1 MLAGGHCLPLFYHLK
16 SRSSQQERTAEG
28 KSMNTVND
36 TTRGHKGG
44 RKRTGS
50 LVEKAGKFYLRVSER
65 DPITGARKRIWL
77 ATGETNRRKA
87 ESKAAELFAPFQARD
102 TADRMAHI
110 AGQVDAAKAQAAV
123 LEDAAAPGLRIADAF
138 EAYERHPDRPTAGEA
153 TLRQYSC
160 QFGRFEKW
168 LTTAFPDCKTMKQ
181 VSPEIA
187 RRFMEQLSAGK
198 VSPNTFNKYRGFLH
212 LLFRVL
218 AKDGRVSVNPFEGVK
233 QRPLQT
239 AHRRALTVDEL
250 REVCGKAA
258 GEMRVLLALGVY
270 TGARLAD
277 CCMMAWGN
285 VDLHRR
291 EIRYS
296 PRKTAS
302 RTDSKTL
309 TIPIHPVLAAV
320 LSETPA
326 AKRRGPIL
334 PAFARSYAENGP
346 ARVSQMVQ
354 AHFAKCKIQTAG
366 TARGKRMRSPVE
378 VGFHSLRHT
387 AVSMLRDSGASM
399 SATMAITG
407 HSSAALLDT
416 YTHAGA
422 DTVRA
427 AVAALPAIGGEYTP
441 PPSEAE
447 KLEKVRELAEGLTG
461 DNWQTVRAA
470 IMEAASAKA

>member
-1 MLAGGHCLPLFYHLK
+1 MKKGNGSESK
-16 SRSSQQERTAEG
+16 
-28 KSMNTVND
+28 
-36 TTRGHKGG
+36 KGG

-50 LVEKAGKFYLRVSER
+50 LVQKGGSFYLVVSEK
-65 DPITGARKRIWL
+65 DPLTGKRKRLWL

-87 ESKAAELFAPFQARD
+87 ESRAAELFAPFAARD
-102 TADRMAHI
+102 SADRLAHI
-110 AGQVDAAKAQAAV
+110 AGQLDAAQAQAAI
-123 LEDAAAPGLRIADAF
+123 LEDAADPGLKIADAF
-138 EAYERHPDRPTAGEA
+138 EAYERNPDRPPAGES
-153 TLRQYSC
+153 TLRQYAF

-168 LTTAFPDCKTMKQ
+168 LAKTFPDCKTMKQ
-181 VSPEIA
+181 VSHEIA
-187 RRFMEQLSAGK
+187 RRFMEQLTGDGMTA
-198 VSPNTFNKYRGFLH
+198 NTTNKYRGFLH
-212 LLFRVL
+212 LIFRVL
-218 AKDGRVSVNPFEGVK
+218 AKPGRVAVNPWEGVK

-250 REVCGKAA
+250 REVCGQAT
-258 GEMRVLLALGVY
+258 GEMRGLLALGVY

-277 CCMMAWGN
+277 CCLMPWGS
-285 VDLHRR
+285 VDLPRG

-309 TIPIHPVLAAV
+309 KIPIHPVLAAI

-326 AKRRGPIL
+326 AKRRGYVL
-334 PAFARSYAENGP
+334 PRFAKSYTESGA
-346 ARVSQMVQ
+346 ARVSQIVQ
-354 AHFAKCKIQTAG
+354 AHFLKCKIQTAG
-366 TARGKRMRSPVE
+366 QSRGKRRVAPVE

-387 AVSMLRDSGASM
+387 AVSMLRDAGASM

-422 DTVRA
+422 ETVRA
-427 AVAALPAIGGEYTP
+427 AVAALPAIGGTYTP
-441 PPSEAE
+441 PPSEADR
-447 KLEKVRELAEGLTG
+447 LAKVRELAEGLTA

-470 IMEAASAKA
+470 ILEAASVKG